1 MLVVL
6 KSVCFVPPP
15 VVTVV
20 VAVVVIVAVVHYL
33 KHNVTINVK
42 GAKCCPKPAA
52 ATAATTIATTTQL
65 NNTFVVD
72 ATRGIHPALPHSFSS
87 FCCINFVACSWQK
100 TSHRAS
106 PFLHTVH
113 CFFAALLVHVP
124 GRKHNVD
131 APWQLGQ
138 VASLCGASFN
148 VAVCFFSTLFFLCSV
163 LPRPL
168 RPSIVSKKPKLAC
181 LDFASPP
188 SPTTFTANYGNGLS
202 TGLAKGDA
210 LSETGIRRKT

>member
-6 KSVCFVPPP
+6 KSVYFVPHP

-87 FCCINFVACSWQK
+87 FSFFCINFVACS
-100 TSHRAS
+100 
-106 PFLHTVH
+106 
-113 CFFAALLVHVP
+113 
-124 GRKHNVD
+124 
-131 APWQLGQ
+131 
-138 VASLCGASFN
+138 
-148 VAVCFFSTLFFLCSV
+148 
-163 LPRPL
+163 
-168 RPSIVSKKPKLAC
+168 
-181 LDFASPP
+181 
-188 SPTTFTANYGNGLS
+188 
-202 TGLAKGDA
+202 
-210 LSETGIRRKT
+210 